1 MLYVGLLKKMHE
13 QTIKDITDLR
23 SWQTKFCLDRRLD
36 KIKFELT
43 SGLAESQVLPY
54 MVKWAP
60 GGAPGAKTWTS
71 PPESN
76 KKWAPRGAQIKLSA
90 RGADFTGP
98 HFTGG
103 HYRGANTNGRWFY
116 GLVFSQFLVRMSF
129 WASWCYGWCEQLAS
143 PKTGPEKP
151 IPGDFSCIFF
161 PFSLG
166 FSH

>member
-1 MLYVGLLKKMHE
+1 MLHCSSSKAQKASRYYITTEMVSEFFSYKFHLK
-13 QTIKDITDLR
+13 
-23 SWQTKFCLDRRLD
+23 
-36 KIKFELT
+36 
-43 SGLAESQVLPY
+43 LPY

-76 KKWAPRGAQIKLSA
+76 EKWAPLGAQIKLSA

-129 WASWCYGWCEQLAS
+129 WASWCYGRCEQLAL

-151 IPGDFSCIFF
+151 IPWDFSCIF
-161 PFSLG
+161 LL
-166 FSH
+166 SH

>member
-1 MLYVGLLKKMHE
+1 
-13 QTIKDITDLR
+13 
-23 SWQTKFCLDRRLD
+23 
-36 KIKFELT
+36 
-43 SGLAESQVLPY
+43 

-76 KKWAPRGAQIKLSA
+76 KKWAPLGAQIKLSA

-129 WASWCYGWCEQLAS
+129 WASWCYGWCEQLAL

-151 IPGDFSCIFF
+151 IPGHFSCIFLLSHSDF
-161 PFSLG
+161 RIKIFKSLHDCTNFG
-166 FSH
+166 LSWTYTCALDNFWNKA